1 MTGEAGA
8 RGPVRFESPSGLAVM
23 VNRNGSLRRIE
34 HRDVVLNTFPGTEIE
49 GGPTNLYLRRHGP
62 GEDDHRRPADEP
74 NGEAVPEP
82 TDALVDKSHLIE

>member
-34 HRDVVLNTFPGTEIE
+34 HRDVVASGVSMGLC
-49 GGPTNLYLRRHGP
+49 
-62 GEDDHRRPADEP
+62 RRPAR
-74 NGEAVPEP
+74 VR
-82 TDALVDKSHLIE
+82 ALSRICCHGNKR